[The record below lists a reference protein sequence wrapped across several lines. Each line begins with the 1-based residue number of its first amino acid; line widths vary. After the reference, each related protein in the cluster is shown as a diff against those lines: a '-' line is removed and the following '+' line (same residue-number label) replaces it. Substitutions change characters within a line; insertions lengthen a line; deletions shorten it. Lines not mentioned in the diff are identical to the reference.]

1 MTCLHVRLLIPMLCC
16 LPLLAVAQST
26 DLPAEALVAKP
37 LQVDAQRVA
46 INAKRRQLK
55 AGFAAEDAL
64 CYERFAVNNCL
75 QKVNVKRQVSMA
87 DLRRQD
93 VLLND
98 QERKR
103 HGAQE
108 ISRIE
113 AKQSNASRQEPID
126 RRAKVVSEYQSR
138 MQTVEQRQRLKASQP
153 EVQHTAEKARAD
165 RLRASEAKAQVRRAK
180 QASEAQQVTKFNE
193 RNLQAEK
200 RRAEHRKQQA
210 GKPATGVKGL
220 PVPP

>member
-1 MTCLHVRLLIPMLCC
+1 MLCC
-16 LPLLAVAQST
+16 LPLLAVGQST
-26 DLPAEALVAKP
+26 DLPADAIVVKP
-37 LQVDAQRVA
+37 LQVDAQRLA
-46 INAKRRQLK
+46 IDAKRQQLE

-113 AKQSNASRQEPID
+113 AKQSNASQQELTE
-126 RRAKVVSEYQSR
+126 RRAKLVSEYQSR
-138 MQTVEQRQRLKASQP
+138 MQDVDQRQRLKSSQP

-165 RLRASEAKAQVRRAK
+165 RLRASEVKAQARHEK
-180 QASEAQQVTKFNE
+180 QANEAQQLSKFNE
-193 RNLQAEK
+193 RILQAEK
-200 RRAEHRKQQA
+200 RRTEHRQQQA
-210 GKPATGVKGL
+210 VKPATGVKSL

>member
-1 MTCLHVRLLIPMLCC
+1 MLCC

-26 DLPAEALVAKP
+26 DLPAGALVAKP
-37 LQVDAQRVA
+37 LQVDAQRLA
-46 INAKRRQLK
+46 INAKRQQLE

-113 AKQSNASRQEPID
+113 AKHSNASRQELID

-138 MQTVEQRQRLKASQP
+138 MQAVEQRQRLKASQP
-153 EVQHTAEKARAD
+153 EIQHAAEKARAD
-165 RLRASEAKAQVRRAK
+165 RLRASESKAQVRRAK
-180 QASEAQQVTKFNE
+180 QASEAQQVSKFNE

-200 RRAEHRKQQA
+200 RRAEHRQQQT
-210 GKPATGVKGL
+210 GKPATGVKSL
-220 PVPP
+220 PIPP